1 MRWDRHLKFVTDKDK
16 RIPMYNVER
25 SDNQFRLCCPPD
37 DVPRLLWMAWTA
49 MRPGMHSPSG
59 RASVD
64 EIAEYLRAMCISV
77 EAAEWAAK
85 KADEYY
91 IDKNEFEEFVKTFR

>member
-1 MRWDRHLKFVTDKDK
+1 MRWDRHLKFITDRGK
-16 RIPMYNVER
+16 RISMYNVER

-37 DVPRLLWMAWTA
+37 NVPRLLWRAWVA
-49 MRPGMHSPSG
+49 MRPGIHNPNR
-59 RASVD
+59 RATAE
-64 EIAEYLRAMCISV
+64 EIARHLRTMCISA

-91 IDKNEFEEFVKTFR
+91 IDKFGFEEFVKTFR